1 LKFLRGRIVIETS
14 IFSSTAMKFRPKF
27 FWNGSFFDQNQQPL
41 KSVEPFER
49 ILRALFISPC
59 PYKFFSFLN
68 RRNTSHRFRLF
79 SRDFPLFSFFF
90 PGFACFP
97 SLASARN
104 LPSWVKYYEK
114 LESFGKEF
122 WWTEFIAVARV
133 RNCLLQI
140 LRTCMRTRA
149 SAPLQAIRASLLPP
163 SVCVPAVLGAL
174 AVWIQNQ
181 KKKCIRAYSQKER
194 KKVFRVGS
202 LLKGHAP

>member
-1 LKFLRGRIVIETS
+1 
-14 IFSSTAMKFRPKF
+14 MKFRPKF
-27 FWNGSFFDQNQQPL
+27 FWKRSFFDQNQQPL

-79 SRDFPLFSFFF
+79 SRDFPLFPFFF
-90 PGFACFP
+90 PGSACFP
-97 SLASARN
+97 SLASERN
-104 LPSWVKYYEK
+104 LPSWVKCYEK

-122 WWTEFIAVARV
+122 WWTEFIAVERG

-140 LRTCMRTRA
+140 LRICMRTRA
-149 SAPLQAIRASLLPP
+149 SAPLQAIRASFNDYCT
-163 SVCVPAVLGAL
+163 SICVRSCSTWRASSMDSKP
-174 AVWIQNQ
+174 